1 MTRFIAIISFFT
13 LTNVAAAVVPEDVV
27 LSRAEN
33 TVDSLYKN
41 LASISNLNTD
51 PIEISRIKAAF
62 ENYFRSE
69 DQNCPNEFKNIWHEN
84 SQANSYATDIRPR
97 RYINLF
103 YDFFHD
109 KAYRNCSFSY
119 EYISSCIVKE
129 PEVSKDI
136 KTLKLAQVVVRK
148 SYFRNG
154 RPFSSFN
161 DTLVVGLEEMKIR
174 VWANNTSMH
183 PIGYFGNEVHDI
195 ERLRTSA
202 ALAYNNKQYDKAYQI
217 YQKIVNEFPNEASIY
232 YYWMIDLV
240 KEKKVKSQMSKEERR
255 KLLMELVD
263 NYFSTSESKGRKFL
277 LLDDLYDGRV
287 TGIASK
293 VQKWLS
299 FFYNAKY
306 CETDMFFYSDGKPYR
321 KYNFEYFVNDSI
333 ESKPFI
339 GGLMPIFKGKYVS
352 SGLMGSGSFIN
363 KYYGYMNED
372 GEMII
377 PFCYTWAEPF
387 SQKYKVARV
396 VGKLVNSTELCG
408 VINTKGELITKPQ
421 YIKIRPY
428 YNGLAAVEDI
438 YKRWGFIDVYG
449 AEVVP
454 CIYKSVTDYSCGW
467 FGFVDRDKSG
477 YANLKGELINEDAYW
492 DVWTFDEQSKLAI
505 VSKKKDGK
513 CLQGCID
520 CSGKEIIPLLYYSI
534 SLNGKEGTITL
545 QESIESE
552 KRTMNI
558 RDYEK

>member
-217 YQKIVNEFPNEASIY
+217 YQKIVKEFPNEASIY

-263 NYFSTSESKGRKFL
+263 NCCCSDSEDKGIMSL
-277 LLDDLYDGRV
+277 LLYELYGGHV
-287 TGIASK
+287 SGIPLK
-293 VQKWLS
+293 VQKWL
-299 FFYNAKY
+299 YYYYETKY
-306 CETDMFFYSDGKPYR
+306 T
-321 KYNFEYFVNDSI
+321 KYDKYGLLLEDDNYYKYDFEYLIGDSANSTPFVCN
-333 ESKPFI
+333 
-339 GGLMPIFKGKYVS
+339 LMPIFKGGGKRSLV
-352 SGLMGSGSFIN
+352 
-363 KYYGYMNED
+363 KKYGYMNKE
-372 GEMII
+372 GKMIT
-377 PFCYTWAEPF
+377 PFRYTWAEPF
-387 SQKYKVARV
+387 SKQYEVARV
-396 VGKLVNSTELCG
+396 GIDYVQFPFLGRKIIYG
-408 VINTKGELITKPQ
+408 IINTKGEILTKKN
-421 YIKIRPY
+421 YLSIRPFF
-428 YNGLAAVEDI
+428 NGYAVFEELHA
-438 YKRWGFIDVYG
+438 RTGFINPQG
-449 AEVVP
+449 KEV
-454 CIYKSVTDYSCGW
+454 INGSYKYLTDYKCGW
-467 FGFVDRDKSG
+467 FGYHDYEKAGFMNFDGGK
-477 YANLKGELINEDAYW
+477 INDESYYN
-492 DVWTFDEQSKLAI
+492 VWAFDEDCNLAC
-505 VSKKKDGK
+505 VSKKIGDKEY
-513 CLQGCID
+513 LGCID
-520 CSGKEIIPLLYYSI
+520 SSGREVIPLLYYSI
-534 SLNGKEGTITL
+534 RLNGKEGTITL
-545 QESIESE
+545 QENIKSE
-552 KRTMNI
+552 KRTMAI
-558 RDYEK
+558 RDYKK